1 MSKRDS
7 EREVERS
14 GGSRSPMAKGNERK
28 LKERSN
34 ESKIKM
40 ENGNIRRGSE
50 YVHKQLKC
58 PRERVS
64 ASEGRWARCRARRA

>member
-1 MSKRDS
+1 MSRRDS

-28 LKERSN
+28 LKERSD

-40 ENGNIRRGSE
+40 ERKTYRRGTNMSIN
-50 YVHKQLKC
+50 
-58 PRERVS
+58 S
-64 ASEGRWARCRARRA
+64 